1 MSNTEINNSGIVVGD
16 TTYVS
21 GNLYYQDTNTKIDI
35 DKVIYDTDNHNYHFL
50 PEANETLDQDKI
62 TENITNKIKCI
73 RDVFECKACCKVVN
87 TQKELYEEAES
98 EDKDVIYIY
107 ANIGKAG
114 GALRFCK
121 KPISHMFR
129 FITAIYKGK
138 KYELNFMRFFLN
150 DIDGNKEVNCIL
162 ESIQYD
168 RIMTSKRNSVI
179 NKESICYPDTEKAMK
194 LEDLPS
200 DKNVCYNPALSF
212 NKLPEEKEKDSCEK
226 IANDFLDF
234 IKYFDNK

>member
-1 MSNTEINNSGIVVGD
+1 MSNIEINNSGIVVGD

-50 PEANETLDQDKI
+50 PEANESI
-62 TENITNKIKCI
+62 TEVKIKDNVTNI
-73 RDVFECKACCKVVN
+73 IEAILKVYDNKDGCKVVN

-98 EDKDVIYIY
+98 EDKDVIYMY
-107 ANIGKAG
+107 ANIGKTG

-168 RIMTSKRNSVI
+168 RILSSKPDAVI
-179 NKESICYPDTEKAMK
+179 NKESICYPDTEKAMN
-194 LEDLPS
+194 LEVLPS
-200 DKNVCYNPALSF
+200 DKNICYNPALSF
-212 NKLPEEKEKDSCEK
+212 NDSPKD
-226 IANDFLDF
+226 IANDFLNF
-234 IKYFDNK
+234 IKYFDN

>member
-1 MSNTEINNSGIVVGD
+1 MSNIEINNPGIVVGD

-21 GNLYYQDTNTKIDI
+21 GNLYYQDTSNKIVI

-50 PEANETLDQDKI
+50 PKENKSI
-62 TENITNKIKCI
+62 TEKNIKDEVTNIIESILEVYKSKT
-73 RDVFECKACCKVVN
+73 CCKVVN
-87 TQKELYEEAES
+87 TQKELYEESSS
-98 EDKDVIYIY
+98 EDNDVIYIY
-107 ANIGKAG
+107 ANIGKSG

-150 DIDGNKEVNCIL
+150 DKDGNKEVNCIL

-168 RIMTSKRNSVI
+168 RIMTSKPNSVI
-179 NKESICYPDTEKAMK
+179 NKESICYPDTEKAMN
-194 LEDLPS
+194 LEDLPL
-200 DKNVCYNPALSF
+200 DKNVCYNPALPF
-212 NKLPEEKEKDSCEK
+212 NKLPEEKEKDLCEK
-226 IANDFLDF
+226 IAKDFLEF
-234 IKYFDNK
+234 IKYFDN